1 MEKQTAGRDNLG
13 KLAPEFAELNDDVL
27 FGEDFF
33 QSFSAIVQSNAASR
47 EKGDVV
53 DYNQALDIL
62 KKKVSSK
69 YSIRLLMQALGKR
82 NKGNDSNIEYL
93 CQIMDETKSW
103 HLVKDFVPQLNEK
116 AISGHKNNVIRI
128 TFLFLLRKFYYYVII
143 ISNFA
148 PKDIYEIY

>member
-69 YSIRLLMQALGKR
+69 YSIINASIGK
-82 NKGNDSNIEYL
+82 
-93 CQIMDETKSW
+93 TK
-103 HLVKDFVPQLNEK
+103 
-116 AISGHKNNVIRI
+116 
-128 TFLFLLRKFYYYVII
+128 
-143 ISNFA
+143 
-148 PKDIYEIY
+148 

>member
-116 AISGHKNNVIRI
+116 AISGKDSQTSSPMDYIKLDSTPMPNLEKSQIRKPDC
-128 TFLFLLRKFYYYVII
+128 R
-143 ISNFA
+143 
-148 PKDIYEIY
+148 